1 MILRKLGIR
10 IIFGFFTLFLISVL
24 VFVATNI
31 LPGDAARAILGR
43 AATDE
48 SVAALQAKLGL
59 DRPLFVQ
66 FYGWITGL
74 MRGDFGQSLI
84 TNGSVWDFIN
94 TRLINTLTLL
104 VTAGVIAIPL
114 SFVIGILM
122 AIKAGRAF
130 DTFMNGFLITLAGIP
145 EFVIGIILVLLLST
159 QIFHL
164 LPPTALVPPGE
175 MVWQNPI
182 VLILPVLTLSCAVLP
197 YLGRLVRAALID
209 ALVAEY
215 VVMAR
220 LKGLAPRVVLLR
232 HAMRNS
238 LIASIQASGL
248 TLAYILGGA
257 VIVEFIFQYPG
268 LGSAL
273 QSAVASRDIYVIQA
287 IVLIFS
293 TGYIIFN
300 MAADILTIL
309 LTPRLRG

>member
-1 MILRKLGIR
+1 MLLRKLGIR

-31 LPGDAARAILGR
+31 LPGDAARSILGR

-48 SVAALQAKLGL
+48 AVAALQAKLGL
-59 DRPLFVQ
+59 DQPLFAQ
-66 FYGWITGL
+66 FSGWITGL
-74 MRGDFGQSLI
+74 IQGNFGQSLI
-84 TNGSVWDFIN
+84 TNGPVWDFIN
-94 TRLINTLTLL
+94 TRLVNSLTLL
-104 VTAGVIAIPL
+104 VASAVIAIPL
-114 SFVIGILM
+114 SFLIGTLM
-122 AIKAGRAF
+122 AIRSGRAF
-130 DTFMNGFLITLAGIP
+130 DTLMNGFLLTLAGIP
-145 EFVIGIILVLLLST
+145 EFVIGIVLVLLLST
-159 QIFHL
+159 QVFHL

-175 MVWQNPI
+175 MAWQNPS

-197 YLGRLVRAALID
+197 YLGRLVRAALMD
-209 ALVAEY
+209 ALVSEY

-220 LKGLAPRVVLLR
+220 LKGLSPRVVLLR

-273 QSAVASRDIYVIQA
+273 QSAVASRDIYVIQS